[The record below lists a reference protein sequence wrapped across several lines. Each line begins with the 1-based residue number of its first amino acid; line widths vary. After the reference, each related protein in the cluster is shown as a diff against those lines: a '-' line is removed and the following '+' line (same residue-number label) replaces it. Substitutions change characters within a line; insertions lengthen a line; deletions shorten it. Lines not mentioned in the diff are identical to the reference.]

1 MKSNERKLRGGSK
14 SVLTKLKALCLKQPA
29 VVERIMEYMNKAL
42 SSGATPTSAQ
52 IRQFI
57 GEHFNV
63 QLQWDSQFSSF
74 LSWVNLSRKTAEREQ
89 AIEEWL
95 RDESKLHP
103 ELTDEEL
110 NQRGQRKFKLLSIAE
125 EQPSDWARILRE
137 EIRLKRLTQLDKQ
150 IALERDKF
158 EFDASRA
165 ALKIWPSIRQISS
178 DKTLS
183 ETDKVQAVRQRLFG
197 VIPQ

>member
-1 MKSNERKLRGGSK
+1 M
-14 SVLTKLKALCLKQPA
+14 LTKLKALCLKQPA
-29 VVERIMEYMNKAL
+29 VVERIMEYMVKPLA
-42 SSGATPTSAQ
+42 SGATPTSAQ

-57 GEHFNV
+57 GEHFSV

-103 ELTDEEL
+103 ELTEEEL

-125 EQPSDWARILRE
+125 EKPSDWARILRE
-137 EIRLKRLTQLDKQ
+137 EIRFRKL
-150 IALERDKF
+150 ALEDRKLKLL
-158 EFDASRA
+158 EKKAEAFDRA
-165 ALKIWPSIRQISS
+165 QEVVKSSLSPEEQRERLKKI
-178 DKTLS
+178 L
-183 ETDKVQAVRQRLFG
+183 A
-197 VIPQ
+197 